1 MTAVFVGY
9 LFIFIHLRAN
19 GIDFLPDFVG
29 YILIAAGVSGLPDRN
44 VKFVSTRNLS
54 VALAIYT
61 GAIWFM
67 GVFRWMLFGSI
78 FFFVSCLVLAAILS
92 LSCLLIAGF
101 REVERTENVQLG
113 TGRLLLS
120 WGVYS
125 AVQIM
130 LLIFNMLPIHVRNLP
145 LQLLSIGNIAALLLF
160 LAFLFITRTKYL
172 EFCTRRKYMNKTD
185 CP

>member
-1 MTAVFVGY
+1 MG
-9 LFIFIHLRAN
+9 IHLRAN

-44 VKFVSTRNLS
+44 VKF
-54 VALAIYT
+54 I
-61 GAIWFM
+61 
-67 GVFRWMLFGSI
+67 
-78 FFFVSCLVLAAILS
+78 
-92 LSCLLIAGF
+92 
-101 REVERTENVQLG
+101 
-113 TGRLLLS
+113 
-120 WGVYS
+120 S
-125 AVQIM
+125 A
-130 LLIFNMLPIHVRNLP
+130 RNLP